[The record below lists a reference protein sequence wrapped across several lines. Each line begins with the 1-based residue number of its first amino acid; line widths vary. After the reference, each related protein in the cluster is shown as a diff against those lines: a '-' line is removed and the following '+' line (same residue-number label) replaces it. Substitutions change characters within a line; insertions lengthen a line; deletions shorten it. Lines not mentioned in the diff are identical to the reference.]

1 MENGFFHTA
10 KPFTKLLLVLFLML
24 TCYLVV
30 FGLGILV
37 SIPVFKISTREV
49 ISIIED
55 NRYENHI
62 AMVKMLQVLY
72 STGLFL
78 VPALLAAFLINKK
91 TWDFLSVK
99 RYPDLK
105 VVMLITLLMLA
116 IIPLINYI
124 AFLNESLSLPDR
136 WSALMDRIHQSDE
149 TARGMMKAFLT
160 TDSIGGLLFNLFMI
174 ALIPAV
180 GEELLFRGILQRIF
194 SDWFR
199 NRHLGIW
206 VVALLFSIM
215 HYQFMGFLPR
225 IILGAS
231 FGYLYIWTRSIW
243 APILAHFLNNG
254 IAVVYYHF
262 YFRGNLSVD
271 PDSIG
276 MENNTLLFVLLSA
289 IISAMILEVIRRDGK
304 KSADA
309 QLL

>member
-276 MENNTLLFVLLSA
+276 MENNTLLFVLFST

>member
-149 TARGMMKAFLT
+149 TARGMMKTFLT

>member
-1 MENGFFHTA
+1 M
-10 KPFTKLLLVLFLML
+10 
-24 TCYLVV
+24 
-30 FGLGILV
+30 
-37 SIPVFKISTREV
+37 SIPVFKISAREV

-180 GEELLFRGILQRIF
+180 GEELLFRGVLQRIF

-215 HYQFMGFLPR
+215 HYQFTGLLPR
-225 IILGAS
+225 ILLGAS

-262 YFRGNLSVD
+262 YFRGNLSAD